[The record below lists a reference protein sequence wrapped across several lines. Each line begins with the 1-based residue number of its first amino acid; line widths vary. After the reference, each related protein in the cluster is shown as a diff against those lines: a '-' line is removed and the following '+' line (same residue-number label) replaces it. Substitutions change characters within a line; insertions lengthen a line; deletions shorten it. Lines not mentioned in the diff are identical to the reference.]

1 MTTFIALVLAA
12 LAIEAVFVL
21 VRRRHTREG
30 RWSRSYRHNY
40 FRPAGSSG
48 FTEPADR
55 DAERIWAD
63 TLAMSRRAPHN

>member
-1 MTTFIALVLAA
+1 MTAFVALILVVI
-12 LAIEAVFVL
+12 AIEGVFVL

-30 RWSRSYRHNY
+30 RWSRWYRHNY
-40 FRPAGSSG
+40 FRPAGSGG
-48 FTEPADR
+48 FTDPVDR